1 MRPTQRFSARL
12 YRTRGLPATLPMAL
26 LAGLLSACGGSTDQA
41 GVAAVRQGGAAAAQA
56 TADAGAS
63 PDTAAAAAAAAAAD
77 PAATEAVTEAVSDAA
92 TEAGTAS
99 AGIAAVRRTAQGAP
113 VPPAPQANAT
123 GTALTSTATGFID
136 TTNPFFTAMGNGRSC
151 ASCHA
156 ENSGWSV
163 TPNQLRL
170 RFAASAG
177 TDPVFRPVDGAN
189 SPAAPVATLD
199 QKRVAYSMLL
209 TKGLIRVGQAI
220 PANAEFTLARA
231 DDPYGYASAKELSL
245 FRRPLPSTN
254 LKFISTIMWDARENR
269 TVAAGTAG
277 AGCILNANP
286 ALCHA
291 GVDSG
296 LLTQANDAVR
306 GHAEAARDLTASEQR
321 AIVDFEAGLVTAQL
335 TSGAAGNL
343 AEAGATGGP
352 AALASQTYYFGIN
365 DLEAG
370 DYRTRAT
377 FNRNAMTMFGA
388 WRNLDAPAPAPARPG
403 PGQRPPA
410 QPAPASTQN
419 VARASIA
426 RGEQLFNNRPFTINR
441 VAGFTDQLRVP
452 NRVTCSSCHSAPNAG
467 SHSTPLLVDIGVSD
481 ARVRTPDM
489 PLYTLRNNITG
500 ETVDTTDPGLAMQTG
515 RWRDIGRMKVPT
527 LRGLSSRAP
536 FFHNGSQADLAGVV
550 RFYDRRF
557 QIGLTQQEV
566 ADLSAFL
573 RAL

>member
-1 MRPTQRFSARL
+1 MRPPQRFRPRL
-12 YRTRGLPATLPMAL
+12 LPTALPIAL
-26 LAGLLSACGGSTDQA
+26 LAGLLSACGGGTDQA
-41 GVAAVRQGGAAAAQA
+41 SVTAVRQGGAAAPS
-56 TADAGAS
+56 TADTAANADADAS
-63 PDTAAAAAAAAAAD
+63 TITSTITTTTAAAAAAASATDTVTDAANE
-77 PAATEAVTEAVSDAA
+77 AATDATA
-92 TEAGTAS
+92 TAT
-99 AGIAAVRRTAQGAP
+99 VRRTAQGAP
-113 VPPAPQANAT
+113 VPPSPQTNAD
-123 GTALTSTATGFID
+123 GTALTTTASGVID
-136 TTNPFFTAMGNGRSC
+136 TANPFFAPMGNGRSC

-156 ENSGWSV
+156 ENSGWSI
-163 TPNQLRL
+163 TPGQLRL

-177 TDPVFRPVDGAN
+177 ADPVFRAVDGAN

-209 TKGLIRVGQAI
+209 TKGVIRVGQAI
-220 PANAEFTLARA
+220 PANAEFTLLRA
-231 DDPYGYASAKELSL
+231 DDPYGYASARELSL

-269 TVAAGTAG
+269 TVAAGTPG
-277 AGCILNANP
+277 ANCLLNANP
-286 ALCHA
+286 ALCYA
-291 GVDSG
+291 SIDSG

-306 GHAEAARDLTASEQR
+306 GHAEAARDLTAAEQR
-321 AIVDFEAGLVTAQL
+321 AIVNFEAGLVTAQL

-343 AEAGATGGP
+343 TEAGATGGP
-352 AALASQTYYFGIN
+352 AALASQAFYFGIN

-370 DYRTRAT
+370 DYRSRAA

-388 WRNLDAPAPAPARPG
+388 WRNLDAPTPARPA

-410 QPAPASTQN
+410 QPTPATAQN

-467 SHSTPLLVDIGVSD
+467 SHSTPLLVDIGVAD
-481 ARVRTPDM
+481 ARVRTPDL
-489 PLYTLRNNITG
+489 PLYTLRNNATG

-527 LRGLSSRAP
+527 LRGLSARAP

-557 QIGLTQQEV
+557 QIGLSQQEV

>member
-1 MRPTQRFSARL
+1 MRPTQRFGARL
-12 YRTRGLPATLPMAL
+12 LPAALPLALL
-26 LAGLLSACGGSTDQA
+26 LAGCGGTS
-41 GVAAVRQGGAAAAQA
+41 GQGGAAAARQGGAPAALADASASASAEADIAQAPAEPGSIADTTSAA
-56 TADAGAS
+56 TA
-63 PDTAAAAAAAAAAD
+63 
-77 PAATEAVTEAVSDAA
+77 
-92 TEAGTAS
+92 
-99 AGIAAVRRTAQGAP
+99 RRTVQGAL
-113 VPPAPQANAT
+113 VPTSPQPNAD
-123 GTALTSTATGFID
+123 GTALTSSAAGAID
-136 TTNPFFTAMGNGRSC
+136 NSNAFFTPMGNGRSC

-163 TPNQLRL
+163 TPNRL
-170 RFAASAG
+170 QQRFAASSGA
-177 TDPVFRPVDGAN
+177 DPVFRTVDGAN
-189 SPAAPVATLD
+189 NPNAPVGTLD

-209 TKGLIRVGQAI
+209 TKGLIRVGMAV
-220 PANAEFTLARA
+220 PANAEFSLVRA

-254 LKFISTIMWDARENR
+254 LKFVSTVMWDARENR

-277 AGCILNANP
+277 ASCILNANP
-286 ALCHA
+286 ALCYA
-291 GVDSG
+291 SVDSS
-296 LLTQANDAVR
+296 LLTQASDAVR
-306 GHAEAARDLTASEQR
+306 GHAEATRELTAAEQR
-321 AIVDFEAGLVTAQL
+321 AIVNFESGLVTAQL
-335 TSGAAGNL
+335 TSGAAGSL
-343 AEAGATGGP
+343 TEGGATGGP
-352 AALASQTYYFGIN
+352 AALAAQPFYFGIN

-370 DYRTRAT
+370 DYRTRAA
-377 FNRNAMTMFGA
+377 FNRNVMAMFGA
-388 WRNLDAPAPAPARPG
+388 WRNLDAPARPA

-410 QPAPASTQN
+410 QPAQASAQD

-467 SHSTPLLVDIGVSD
+467 SHSTPLLVDIGVAD

-489 PLYTLRNNITG
+489 PLYTLRNNATG

-527 LRGLSSRAP
+527 LRGLAARP
-536 FFHNGSQADLAGVV
+536 PYFHNGAQNDLAGVV

-557 QIGLTQQEV
+557 QIGFTPQEV

>member
-1 MRPTQRFSARL
+1 MMRPTQR
-12 YRTRGLPATLPMAL
+12 YGAL
-26 LAGLLSACGGSTDQA
+26 LPGLIAAMLASVLAGCGGSADQA
-41 GVAAVRQGGAAAAQA
+41 SVAAARQGGAPAAEALSDASAPA
-56 TADAGAS
+56 TAEA
-63 PDTAAAAAAAAAAD
+63 DTS
-77 PAATEAVTEAVSDAA
+77 V
-92 TEAGTAS
+92 TAS
-99 AGIAAVRRTAQGAP
+99 ADTSADTAGATRRVAQGAP
-113 VPPAPQANAT
+113 VPPSPQPNAD
-123 GTALTSTATGFID
+123 GTALTTTASGLID
-136 TTNPFFTAMGNGRSC
+136 TSNAFFTPMGNGRSC

-163 TPNQLRL
+163 TPNRL
-170 RFAASAG
+170 QQRFAVSAG
-177 TDPVFRPVDGAN
+177 ADPVFRPVDGAN
-189 SPAAPVATLD
+189 SPNAPVATLD

-209 TKGLIRVGQAI
+209 TKGLIRVGQAM
-220 PANAEFTLARA
+220 PANAEFSLVRT

-254 LKFISTIMWDARENR
+254 LKFVSTLMWDARETR

-277 AGCILNANP
+277 ASCILNANP
-286 ALCHA
+286 ALCYA
-291 GVDSG
+291 TVDSG
-296 LLTQANDAVR
+296 LLTQASDAVR
-306 GHAEAARDLTASEQR
+306 GHAEAARELTAAEQR
-321 AIVDFEAGLVTAQL
+321 AIVNFEAGLVTAQSTSATAGSL
-335 TSGAAGNL
+335 TD
-343 AEAGATGGP
+343 AGATGGP
-352 AALASQTYYFGIN
+352 AALSAQAFYFGIN

-377 FNRNAMTMFGA
+377 FNRNAMSMFGA
-388 WRNLDAPAPAPARPG
+388 WRNLDAPPRPA

-410 QPAPASTQN
+410 QPAQATAQN

-467 SHSTPLLVDIGVSD
+467 SHSTPLLVDIGVAD
-481 ARVRTPDM
+481 ARFRTPDM
-489 PLYTLRNNITG
+489 PLYTLRNNVTG
-500 ETVDTTDPGLAMQTG
+500 ETVDTTDPGLALQTG

-527 LRGLSSRAP
+527 LRGLAARAP
-536 FFHNGSQADLAGVV
+536 YFHNGSQGDLAGVV

>member
-1 MRPTQRFSARL
+1 MRPTQRFRPRL
-12 YRTRGLPATLPMAL
+12 LPTALPIAL
-26 LAGLLSACGGSTDQA
+26 LAGMLSACGGSTDQA
-41 GVAAVRQGGAAAAQA
+41 SVAAVRQGGAD
-56 TADAGAS
+56 ADAS
-63 PDTAAAAAAAAAAD
+63 TITTTTAAAAASASATDTVTDAAN
-77 PAATEAVTEAVSDAA
+77 DAA
-92 TEAGTAS
+92 TDAS
-99 AGIAAVRRTAQGAP
+99 ATATVRRTAQGAP
-113 VPPAPQANAT
+113 VPPSPQANAD
-123 GTALTSTATGFID
+123 GTALTTTASGVID
-136 TTNPFFTAMGNGRSC
+136 TANPFFAPMGNGRSC

-156 ENSGWSV
+156 ENSGWSI
-163 TPNQLRL
+163 TPGQLRL

-177 TDPVFRPVDGAN
+177 ADPVFRAVDGAN
-189 SPAAPVATLD
+189 SPVAPVATLD

-209 TKGLIRVGQAI
+209 TKGVIRVGQAI
-220 PANAEFTLARA
+220 PANAEFTLLRA
-231 DDPYGYASAKELSL
+231 DDPYGYASARELSL

-269 TVAAGTAG
+269 TVTAGTSG
-277 AGCILNANP
+277 ASCILNANP
-286 ALCHA
+286 ALCYA
-291 GVDSG
+291 SIDSG

-306 GHAEAARDLTASEQR
+306 GHAEAARDLTAAEQR
-321 AIVDFEAGLVTAQL
+321 AIVNFEAGLVTAQL

-343 AEAGATGGP
+343 TEAGASGGP
-352 AALASQTYYFGIN
+352 AALSSQAFYFGIN

-388 WRNLDAPAPAPARPG
+388 WRNLDAPAAPPARPA

-410 QPAPASTQN
+410 QPTPATAQN

-467 SHSTPLLVDIGVSD
+467 SHSTPLLVDIGVAD
-481 ARVRTPDM
+481 ARVRTPDL
-489 PLYTLRNNITG
+489 PLYTLRNNATG

-527 LRGLSSRAP
+527 LRGLSARAP
-536 FFHNGSQADLAGVV
+536 FFHNGSQADLPGVV

-573 RAL
+573 QAL

>member
-1 MRPTQRFSARL
+1 MRPTQRFSPRL
-12 YRTRGLPATLPMAL
+12 HGTRWLPATLPMAL

-41 GVAAVRQGGAAAAQA
+41 GVAAVRQGGAAGAQA
-56 TADAGAS
+56 TAEATAS
-63 PDTAAAAAAAAAAD
+63 TDTAATTGAD
-77 PAATEAVTEAVSDAA
+77 PAATD
-92 TEAGTAS
+92 AGTAS
-99 AGIAAVRRTAQGAP
+99 ADATTVRRAAQGAP
-113 VPPAPQANAT
+113 VPPSPQANAA
-123 GTALTSTATGFID
+123 GTALTSTAAGFID
-136 TTNPFFTAMGNGRSC
+136 TANPFFVPMGNGRSC

-177 TDPVFRPVDGAN
+177 ADPVFRPVDGAN

-209 TKGLIRVGQAI
+209 TKGLIRVGQAM
-220 PANAEFTLARA
+220 PANAEFTLVRA

-254 LKFISTIMWDARENR
+254 LKFISTIMWDARESR
-269 TVAAGTAG
+269 SVAAGTAG
-277 AGCILNANP
+277 ASCILNANP
-286 ALCHA
+286 AQCYA
-291 GVDSG
+291 SVDSG
-296 LLTQANDAVR
+296 LLTQAGDAVR
-306 GHAEAARDLTASEQR
+306 GHAEAARDLTAAEQR
-321 AIVDFEAGLVTAQL
+321 AIVDFEAGLITAQL

-352 AALASQTYYFGIN
+352 AALSAQAFYFGIN

-388 WRNLDAPAPAPARPG
+388 WRNLDAPAPARPA

-410 QPAPASTQN
+410 QPAQATAQN

-489 PLYTLRNNITG
+489 PLYTLRNTATG

-527 LRGLSSRAP
+527 LRALSSRAP

>member
-1 MRPTQRFSARL
+1 MRSIQRLS
-12 YRTRGLPATLPMAL
+12 TRLPAARRLPAALPLAL
-26 LAGLLSACGGSTDQA
+26 LAGLLAACGGSADQA
-41 GVAAVRQGGAAAAQA
+41 GVAAARQGGAAVAPADPA
-56 TADAGAS
+56 TAS
-63 PDTAAAAAAAAAAD
+63 PDPATDTTTAAALAAD
-77 PAATEAVTEAVSDAA
+77 PAADTT
-92 TEAGTAS
+92 TTA
-99 AGIAAVRRTAQGAP
+99 RRTVQGAP
-113 VPPAPQANAT
+113 LPPAPQANAD
-123 GTALTSTATGFID
+123 GTALTSTAAGFID
-136 TTNPFFTAMGNGRSC
+136 TANPFFAPMGNGRSC

-163 TPNQLRL
+163 TPSQLRL

-177 TDPVFRPVDGAN
+177 ADPVFRAVDGAN
-189 SPAAPVATLD
+189 SPLAPVATLD

-220 PANAEFTLARA
+220 PANAEFTLVRA

-254 LKFISTIMWDARENR
+254 LKFISTVMWDARENR

-277 AGCILNANP
+277 ASCILNANP
-286 ALCHA
+286 ALCYA
-291 GVDSG
+291 SIDSG

-306 GHAEAARDLTASEQR
+306 GHAEAASDLTAAQQR

-352 AALASQTYYFGIN
+352 AALASQAYYFGIN

-370 DYRTRAT
+370 DYLTRAT

-388 WRNLDAPAPAPARPG
+388 WRNLDAPARPA

-410 QPAPASTQN
+410 QPATATAQN

-489 PLYTLRNNITG
+489 PLYTLRNNATG
-500 ETVDTTDPGLAMQTG
+500 ETVGTTDPGLAMQTG